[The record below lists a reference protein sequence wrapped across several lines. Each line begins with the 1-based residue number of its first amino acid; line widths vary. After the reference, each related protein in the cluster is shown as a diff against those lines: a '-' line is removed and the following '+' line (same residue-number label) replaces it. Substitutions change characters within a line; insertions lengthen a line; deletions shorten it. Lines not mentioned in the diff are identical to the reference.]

1 MTEEQKCNDNE
12 PVRPEVDDEINLLEL
27 VLVLVKNKYLILG
40 TVAVTFVLTCIV
52 TLLMPNVFTATA
64 RLIPPQQDKGRL
76 AGMMSGAGGM
86 AALVGL
92 SPGADTAE
100 YYVGMLQSRAV
111 ADVIIERFDLMS
123 RFEWESRDGAYR
135 ALRNKV
141 SASVDRN
148 NGFITVQVDDED
160 PRFAAELANAYVEE
174 LQQLHAR
181 INLNTVGRERV
192 FLEERLAMVQRDLVR
207 AEDTLRDFQQSNKA
221 IQIDAQAMAVID
233 SMSRLKGQITARE
246 VELGV
251 LLTSHTEQNP
261 QVRALR
267 EGIAQLR
274 AQLRNLQGSSPGAR
288 QSADI
293 FITTAEVPDLGLQ
306 YARLLREF
314 KVQETLYELLTNQY
328 EVAKINE
335 AKDSWP
341 LQVLDR
347 AYPPDEKSKP
357 RRSRIVLLATFAA
370 GMLAVMGAFVRE
382 MLDKADQE
390 LCREI
395 KAAASIKLR
404 KSS

>member
-1 MTEEQKCNDNE
+1 MENYETPNSNHPNTVTDE
-12 PVRPEVDDEINLLEL
+12 DEINLLEL

-76 AGMMSGAGGM
+76 AGMGGM
-86 AALVGL
+86 AALAGL
-92 SPGADTAE
+92 SPGAGTAE
-100 YYVGMLQSRAV
+100 YYVGMLESRAL
-111 ADVIIERFDLMS
+111 ADAIIERFDLMN

-135 ALRNKV
+135 ALRGKLN
-141 SASVDRN
+141 ASVDRN
-148 NGFITVQVDDED
+148 NGFITVQIDDED
-160 PRFAAELANAYVEE
+160 PRFAAELANAYVDE

-192 FLEERLAMVQRDLVR
+192 FLEERLAMVQEDLVR
-207 AEDTLRDFQQSNKA
+207 AEDRLRDFQQSNKA
-221 IQIDAQAMAVID
+221 IRIDAQAMAVID
-233 SMSRLKGQITARE
+233 SMSRLKGQITAKE

-251 LLTSHTEQNP
+251 LMTSHTEQNP

-274 AQLRNLQGSSPGAR
+274 AQLRNLQGSSVGAGP
-288 QSADI
+288 SADI
-293 FITTAEVPDLGLQ
+293 FLTTAEVPDLGLQ

-347 AYPPDEKSKP
+347 AYPPDQKSKP
-357 RRSRIVLLATFAA
+357 RRSLMVLLATFAA

-382 MLDKADQE
+382 MLGKADQE

-395 KAAASIKLR
+395 KAAASIRLR
-404 KSS
+404 KST